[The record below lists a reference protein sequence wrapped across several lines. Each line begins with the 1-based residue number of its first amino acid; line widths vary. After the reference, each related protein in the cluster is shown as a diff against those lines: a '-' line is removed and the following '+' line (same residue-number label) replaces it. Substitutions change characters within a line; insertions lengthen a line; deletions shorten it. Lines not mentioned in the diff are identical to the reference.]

1 MKKQE
6 NKGDELLVCAFD
18 GFREEF
24 LEGDGQ
30 EQTIKPIQNS
40 NPNPKPDIFLL
51 LLSPLLCFALTFSS
65 RVHYG

>member
-30 EQTIKPIQNS
+30 EQTIKPTQNM
-40 NPNPKPDIFLL
+40 NPFNPKTDIFLL
-51 LLSPLLCFALTFSS
+51 LLS
-65 RVHYG
+65 